1 MRFFTSTIFMI
12 MTALSLVA
20 CGTSPGVDSADE
32 IFGNYTLSKVALA
45 NVVDGSLE
53 VEQVYDEKDA
63 GTSFTINENSIDLP
77 TQEGNNTV
85 ALKSPTY
92 VVQEDG
98 TVDIMTKEGNFVTK
112 IVKGDTGVYMRVSK
126 VDMEDF
132 KGYAF
137 LLLVPSD

>member
-32 IFGNYTLSKVALA
+32 IFGNYTLSSVALA
-45 NVVDGSLE
+45 NVVDGELE
-53 VEQVYDEKDA
+53 IEQLYDQKEA
-63 GTSFTINENSIDLP
+63 TNFAISENSIDLP
-77 TQEGNNTV
+77 TQEGDNTV
-85 ALKSPTY
+85 ALKNPTY
-92 VVQEDG
+92 AVQEDG
-98 TVDIMTKEGNFVTK
+98 TVDIMTQEGEFVTK
-112 IVKGDTGVYMRVSK
+112 IVKGEVGVYMRVSK
-126 VDMEDF
+126 LNMEDF